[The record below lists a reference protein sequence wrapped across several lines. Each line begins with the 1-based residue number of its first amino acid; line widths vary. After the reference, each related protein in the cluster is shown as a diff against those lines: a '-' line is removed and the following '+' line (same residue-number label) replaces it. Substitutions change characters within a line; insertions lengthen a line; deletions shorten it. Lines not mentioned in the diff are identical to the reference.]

1 VKTTSTRAGTMAVID
16 TKTVADEVKKRAEKL
31 KEKSLMEIG
40 IVVMSD
46 AKLLCAVQYGYLAA
60 SIQTASND
68 KITAL
73 DSPGEFAE
81 EINSTGHDVE
91 TFKPIQQPKSSD
103 EVLVGSAVDYAPD
116 VEYGTRQGT
125 RKTKSGST
133 YTHPGMAA
141 QPFLRPA
148 LNMAY
153 GKVPYIVK
161 NGAKVEFGDYI
172 S

>member
-1 VKTTSTRAGTMAVID
+1 MKTTSTRAGTMAVID
-16 TKTVADEVKKRAEKL
+16 TKTFADEVKKRAEKL

-40 IVVMSD
+40 MVVMSD

-81 EINSTGHDVE
+81 ETAGAGHDVN
-91 TFKPIQQPKSSD
+91 TFKPIEKPKSQD
-103 EVLVGSAVDYAPD
+103 EVFVGSAVDYAPY
-116 VEYGTRQGT
+116 VEHGTVR
-125 RKTKSGST
+125 S
-133 YTHPGMAA
+133 AA

-153 GKVPYIVK
+153 GKVPAIVK
-161 NGAKVEFGDYI
+161 NGAKLEFKDYK
-172 S
+172 